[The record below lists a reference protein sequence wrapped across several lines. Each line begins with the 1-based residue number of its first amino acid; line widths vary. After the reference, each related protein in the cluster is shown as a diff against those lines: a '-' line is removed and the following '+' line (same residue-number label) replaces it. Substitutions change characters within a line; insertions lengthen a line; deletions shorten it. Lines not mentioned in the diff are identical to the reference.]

1 MAEDKLSRR
10 LAKIVKV
17 LVEKGL
23 LLEQARR
30 EFEKQFILEALRS
43 HDGNLGQSAKAL
55 GIHRNTLRN
64 KISTLGIEMDSV
76 RDAGNRQPLRRSSR

>member
-1 MAEDKLSRR
+1 MAEDKLSRQ

-17 LVEKGL
+17 LVEKGI
-23 LLEQARR
+23 LLEQARC

-43 HDGNLGQSAKAL
+43 HQGNLGQSAKAL

-64 KISTLGIEMDSV
+64 KISTLGIDMNRLREE
-76 RDAGNRQPLRRSSR
+76 GHRQPGR